1 MYAILRT
8 KRIKTTGKF
17 TQMCRHN
24 LRDRTENEVN
34 INAKKSHLNE
44 ILIDEFD
51 LQSSKEF
58 GGGYSKKLTE
68 YYDKLD
74 IKQRQDAVQ
83 AIEIIVSASPEF
95 FKKASKKEKSDWVKH
110 QLDFAKK
117 EYGKNLKFA
126 VLHQDEST
134 PHIHFVISTEIT
146 KVQKFK
152 NRYGSC
158 EKTVT
163 SLNAKRFNRS
173 YLIKLHTRYA
183 KHNERFGLVRGAFN
197 SEADHQDLE
206 THRRQVKKASDAD
219 YTKEIHEE
227 IDKNFGGSI
236 LGFDKRFTADE
247 IKNGLTPFL
256 NNLVKKQKHLKTKAE
271 NTTPAVVQSHNEVVQ
286 LKEWLEEKKNDY
298 IEAINTNT
306 ALRAELVEVK
316 EELKRWKPEENTPKN
331 EVPEATQE
339 PTIEKPKFRFK

>member
-8 KRIKTTGKF
+8 KRIKTTDKF

-34 INAKKSHLNE
+34 INSKKSHLNE

-68 YYDKLD
+68 YYDKLG
-74 IKQRQDAVQ
+74 IKQRKDAVQ
-83 AIEIIVSASPEF
+83 AVEIIVSASPEF
-95 FKKASKKEKSDWVKH
+95 FKKASDKEKSDWVKH
-110 QLDFAKK
+110 QVDFAKK
-117 EYGKNLKFA
+117 EYGKNLKLA
-126 VLHQDEST
+126 VLHEDEST
-134 PHIHFVISTEIT
+134 THIHFVISTEIT

-152 NRYGSC
+152 NRYGEC
-158 EKTVT
+158 EKLVT
-163 SLNAKRFNRS
+163 SLNAKRFNKS
-173 YLIKLHTRYA
+173 YLIDLHTRYA
-183 KHNERFGLVRGAFN
+183 KHNEKFGLIRGAFN

-206 THRRQVKKASDAD
+206 EFRRDIKKSTEVD
-219 YTKEIHEE
+219 YTKVINEE
-227 IDKNFGGSI
+227 IDKKFSGSTFGI
-236 LGFDKRFTADE
+236 EHRFTAEE
-247 IKNGLTPFL
+247 IKKGLTPFINKL
-256 NNLVKKQKHLKTKAE
+256 AKAQKKLKTKAE

-298 IEAINTNT
+298 TDAINTNT

-316 EELKRWKPEENTPKN
+316 EELKRWKPEENTQKPEVQ
-331 EVPEATQE
+331 EVPTAHLGITR
-339 PTIEKPKFRFK
+339 PKIR